1 MCGIV
6 GIWRQAGHVSVSEIT
21 RMSELISH
29 RGPDDAGAVLIQ
41 SRNGASQPL
50 HARQSED
57 GDNADLGLAARRL
70 AIIDLSSAGHQ
81 PMSDG
86 GCTLVYNGEIYNYVE
101 LRQELETL
109 GHSFRSTS
117 DTEVLLHSYLEWGTG
132 CLPRLNGIF
141 AFAVWDARSRQLVCA
156 RDRLGVK
163 PFYYHLSGSEFIFA
177 SEIRSILAVLPR
189 RPDPATELVYDFLA
203 AGRLDHTDDTFF
215 KGIRRLP
222 AASVLTIDQRG
233 LRSKE
238 YWKLTEQAGPSCSLQ
253 DSVER
258 FRDVITDAVRL
269 QMRADVT
276 VGCLLSGGMDSSAVV
291 GVASGMTPRRM
302 GTFTVRYEDPQMDE
316 WRYAEAV
323 ASSRNADI
331 VPLVVTPDDFWT
343 ELPQVVRSQEEPF
356 GGPPISAEW
365 LLMRTIHRAGLRVVL
380 NGQGG
385 DEILCGYAKYYY
397 YSLFEMWRRRQLGSL
412 LAALGIGLFNGGSH
426 LISLVDARRYGYVPA
441 AIRSGVSHLLQPE
454 FRQEHAGRDVA
465 RPWGSV
471 RRQQIM
477 DLMKYSCP
485 ILLRYDDKNAMAHS
499 IEARVPLLDHRLV
512 ELAVGLPLEHKL
524 FGARAKR
531 VMRIALK
538 DLIPDVVLRRRTK
551 LGFGGTFTSW
561 VDQLGG
567 RLRVWLDSRQLAI
580 DPYVRREAL
589 REHVDRKDASV
600 FRPLILDTWL
610 ECYGYK
616 N

>member
-1 MCGIV
+1 MCGIA
-6 GIWRQAGHVSVSEIT
+6 GIWRQAGRVSITEIT
-21 RMSELISH
+21 RMSELITH
-29 RGPDDAGAVLIQ
+29 RGPDDSGSALIRTWDGESPARAGAD
-41 SRNGASQPL
+41 
-50 HARQSED
+50 E
-57 GDNADLGLAARRL
+57 NADLALAARRL

-81 PMSDG
+81 PMCAE
-86 GCTLVYNGEIYNYVE
+86 GCVLVYNGEIYNYIE
-101 LRQELETL
+101 LRQELQGL
-109 GHSFRSTS
+109 GHSFISTS
-117 DTEVLLHSYLEWGTG
+117 DTEVLLHSYLEWGVG
-132 CLPRLNGIF
+132 CLPRLNGIY
-141 AFAVWDARSRQLVCA
+141 AFAIWDGRSHRLVCA

-163 PFYYHLSGSEFIFA
+163 PFYYNFDGNDFIFA

-189 RPDPATELVYDFLA
+189 RPDPAPELVYDFLA

-215 KGIRRLP
+215 KGVRRLP
-222 AASVLTIDQRG
+222 AASVLTIDQQG
-233 LRSKE
+233 LRIEE
-238 YWKLTEQAGPSCSLQ
+238 YWKLTEQAGPSGSLQ

-258 FRDVITDAVRL
+258 FRDVLTDAVRL

-291 GVASGMTPRRM
+291 GVASGMTPKRM

-323 ASSRNADI
+323 AKSRNADI
-331 VPLVVTPDDFWT
+331 VPLIVTPDDFWN

-356 GGPPISAEW
+356 GGPPICAEW
-365 LLMRTIHRAGLRVVL
+365 LLMRAIHRAGLRVVL

-397 YSLFEMWRRRQLGSL
+397 YSLFEMWHQRRLGRL

-426 LISLVDARRYGYVPA
+426 LLSAVEARRYGYVPA
-441 AIRSGVSHLLQPE
+441 ATRSGVAHLLQPE
-454 FRQEHAGRDVA
+454 FRQTYAGRDVA
-465 RPWGSV
+465 RPWGNV

-512 ELAVGLPLEHKL
+512 ELAVSLPLEHKL
-524 FGARAKR
+524 FGAQAKR

-538 DLIPDVVLRRRTK
+538 DLIPDIVLRRRTK
-551 LGFGGTFTSW
+551 LGFGGSFISW

-567 RLRVWLDSRQLAI
+567 RLREWLESKQLAI
-580 DPYVRREAL
+580 DPYVRRDAL
-589 REHVDRKDASV
+589 RQYVDGKNRDI
-600 FRPLILDTWL
+600 FRLLILDTWL

-616 N
+616 D